1 MSEIIAAFGRSEEPQ
16 AIGDSGPEVLDGAPP
31 RRAQQQFQF
40 RKPEFDRIQ
49 VRAVR
54 RQVPEVRAA
63 RLDTLADAVDMVCAQ
78 VVHHQ
83 DVAWPQGGDEHLFE
97 VREERVAVDGAIQET
112 GSRQPVHAERRDKG
126 AGLPVVMGG
135 VVVHAIPAPTATVPA
150 KEIGGDPAFI
160 KKHEAFGR
168 QVRGVRPPRVTRGDD
183 VGAILFGRA
192 DRFF

>member
-1 MSEIIAAFGRSEEPQ
+1 MSKIITAFGRTEEPQ

-31 RRAQQQFQF
+31 RPAQQQFQF

-63 RLDTLADAVDMVCAQ
+63 RLDPLADAVDMVCAQ

-83 DVAWPQGGDEHLFE
+83 DVAWPQGGDEHLLE
-97 VREERVAVDGAIQET
+97 VCEERVAVHGAIKKT
-112 GSRQPVHAERRDKG
+112 GRRQPVHAERRDEG
-126 AGLPVVMGG
+126 AGLPVLMGG
-135 VVVHAIPAPTATVPA
+135 VVVHAIPAPTATVA
-150 KEIGGDPAFI
+150 TNEIGGNPAFI
-160 KKHEAFGR
+160 KKYEAFGR
-168 QVRGVRPPRVTRGDD
+168 QVCGDRPPCVTRGDD
-183 VGAILFGRA
+183 VGALLFGRA

>member
-1 MSEIIAAFGRSEEPQ
+1 MSEIIAAFGQTEEPQ

-31 RRAQQQFQF
+31 HPAQQQFQF

-83 DVAWPQGGDEHLFE
+83 DVAWPQGGDEHLLE
-97 VREERVAVDGAIQET
+97 VRDLRVAVHGAIKMT
-112 GSRQPVHAERRDKG
+112 GSRQPVHAERRDEG
-126 AGLPVVMGG
+126 ASLPVLMGG
-135 VVVHAIPAPTATVPA
+135 VVGHAITALTTTVA
-150 KEIGGDPAFI
+150 ANEIGGDPAFI

-168 QVRGVRPPRVTRGDD
+168 QVRGDRPPCVTRGDD

-192 DRFF
+192 DRLF